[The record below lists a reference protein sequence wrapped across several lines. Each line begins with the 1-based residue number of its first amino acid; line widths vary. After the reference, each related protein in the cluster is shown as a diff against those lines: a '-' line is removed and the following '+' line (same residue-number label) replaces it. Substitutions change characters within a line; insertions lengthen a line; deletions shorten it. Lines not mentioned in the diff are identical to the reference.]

1 MYFKWFLEESAGI
14 EQNNLYTLIGLG
26 ESLGLKGDQA
36 SQPWRKSTWIF
47 IGRTDAE
54 AETPILW
61 PPDAKNWLIW
71 KDPDA
76 GKDWR
81 WEEQGMTED
90 EMVGWHH
97 QLNGHEFEQA
107 PGVGDGQGGLECCS
121 SWGHKE
127 SDTTEQL
134 NWTEYSTVYMYHYFI
149 HSSMD
154 GHLGFFH
161 VLALVNSAVVNN
173 GIHVSFSVL
182 VSLRYMTRSGTAGS
196 YPGFIPFFFF
206 F

>member
-107 PGVGDGQGGLECCS
+107 PGVGDGQGSLVLQSLGLQRVGHDWVTELTEG
-121 SWGHKE
+121 WGKLLVVLLSVRH
-127 SDTTEQL
+127 T
-134 NWTEYSTVYMYHYFI
+134 
-149 HSSMD
+149 
-154 GHLGFFH
+154 GFFRRTVMPPNNWAEGKKAGFTH
-161 VLALVNSAVVNN
+161 SNIWPDSKCWVTNSKT
-173 GIHVSFSVL
+173 GSVPA
-182 VSLRYMTRSGTAGS
+182 TTKGW
-196 YPGFIPFFFF
+196 
-206 F
+206 

>member
-1 MYFKWFLEESAGI
+1 MDWGQEE
-14 EQNNLYTLIGLG
+14 
-26 ESLGLKGDQA
+26 K
-36 SQPWRKSTWIF
+36 
-47 IGRTDAE
+47 
-54 AETPILW
+54 
-61 PPDAKNWLIW
+61 
-71 KDPDA
+71 
-76 GKDWR
+76 
-81 WEEQGMTED
+81 GMTED
-90 EMVGWHH
+90 EMAGWHH
-97 QLNGHEFEQA
+97 RLDGCEFEET

-121 SWGHKE
+121 SWGRKE
-127 SDTTEQL
+127 ADTTEQL

-196 YPGFIPFFFF
+196 YPGFIPFFFLRKLHTVF
-206 F
+206 HSGCINLHSNQPCKSIPFPHNLSSIYCLYTFWGWLFWPMWVDISL